1 MIKKYSIVVALLT
14 VCLFAHLDRAI
25 AQDQEVQTFV
35 SVVKDADGTP
45 VADAEVFSGD
55 AYTTTNANGEFS
67 IKVVS
72 GTAVTVEAEGF
83 ERARLAWDEL
93 ALAKEITLIVEE
105 FQYGDADEINLAFRK
120 SKKGDVAGAVSVVSP
135 VDISNYDFN
144 IWGRDLLNGRTLGM
158 LGSNS
163 VRGLG
168 IGIDVSSLT
177 GSGPLSGNALFIV
190 DGLPRDIRYMRASE
204 IESITVLKDV
214 NAAMLYGSAAVNGVV
229 LITTKR
235 GEVSKNTSELSFN
248 YGMSTPRA
256 LPKFLNSAD
265 YMTYFNQA
273 RENDGLAA
281 QFSDE
286 DIENYRTGNKYR
298 YPSIDFYS
306 DEYLKSFRPYFD
318 VNGQFSGGNENAKFY
333 ANLGWN
339 SVGSLLNFGE
349 GANARNNTFNARG
362 NVDLMVNDWINTS
375 VDAYGIFVLDRDARG
390 NYWSDAASDRPHL
403 YTPLLPINLIDP
415 ENDIL
420 RGRKNDVN
428 GQYLLGGD
436 ANNLNTPFG
445 NGYAG
450 GVLERV
456 ERNFA
461 FNNRINF
468 DLDRVTQGLS
478 FHTNISFDHYIRFDQ
493 TVANSYSVY
502 EAEWDPNEDRI
513 IGLTQHGLDA
523 RSGTQVVGNTFFIR
537 RFGFYGQLKYERE
550 FDGVHQIS
558 GSLLGFGSNYKEQG
572 DFQGVKQAHVGFQT
586 SYVYDRRYVVDFSS
600 AYVNSVKLA
609 EGNRGGFSPSVGLG
623 WVVSSEDFLSSASS
637 VDFLKLRL
645 SAGILNSDLPIGGF
659 FYYDDRYGTSGSY
672 NWFEGTRNRSG
683 VMSSWSSNPN
693 LGFAKRKEINL
704 GVEGFFFN
712 RLIGFEAN
720 AFYDIY
726 SDLVTRPST
735 LYPSFYTDFIPFEN
749 FEEDRYKGLEAALSI
764 NKGFG
769 DWHVSLGLNALYVTS
784 ERTKVDEVFDNDYQ
798 YRQGRPVD
806 ASFGLEAIGFFES
819 QADIDSSPL
828 QSFGDV
834 KPGDIK
840 YKDQN
845 GDGIVDGNDEVYL
858 RRWQAPFSGGVQL
871 GVSYRN
877 LTLFVLG
884 HGGTGADN
892 FREGNYFWVDG
903 NKKYSEVVRDSWTPE
918 TMATATYPR
927 LSSVTNSNNH
937 RRSSFWL
944 YSNDYFQIRKVQLT
958 YNMPEAVMR
967 SLRMRNL
974 SIFVNATDLFQFAKN
989 RHIRDLNVYG
999 EPLYRTFSA
1008 GLKSNF

>member
-1 MIKKYSIVVALLT
+1 MIKRYSIVFALVTAWLLAG
-14 VCLFAHLDRAI
+14 VDSAF
-25 AQDQEVQTFV
+25 AQDEEPQTFV
-35 SVVKDADGTP
+35 SVVKDADGNP

-55 AYTTTNANGEFS
+55 AYAKTDADGKFS
-67 IKVVS
+67 IKVVA
-72 GTAVTVEAEGF
+72 GENVTVEAQGF
-83 ERARLAWDEL
+83 ERTTVDWDEV
-93 ALAKEITLIVEE
+93 ALTNEISLNAEQ
-105 FQYGDADEINLAFRK
+105 FQYGKADQIDLAFRK
-120 SKKGDVAGAVSVVSP
+120 SKKGDIAGAVSVINP
-135 VDISNYDFN
+135 VEIGTYDFN
-144 IWGRDLLNGRTLGM
+144 VWAGDLLNGRTLGM

-177 GSGPLSGNALFIV
+177 GSGPLSGNALYIV
-190 DGLPRDIRYMRASE
+190 DGLPRDISNMRASE

-235 GEVSKNTSELSFN
+235 GEVSKNSSQISFN
-248 YGMSTPRA
+248 YGMSAPRA
-256 LPKFLNSAD
+256 LPKFMNSSE
-265 YMTYFNQA
+265 YMSYFNKA

-286 DIENYRTGNKYR
+286 EIENYRNGNKYR
-298 YPSIDFYS
+298 YPSVDYYG
-306 DEYLKSFRPYFD
+306 DEYLKSFKPYFD
-318 VNGQFSGGNENAKFY
+318 VNGQFSGGDENAKFY

-339 SVGSLLNFGE
+339 SVGGLINFGE
-349 GANARNNTFNARG
+349 GANARENTFNARG
-362 NVDLMVNDWINTS
+362 NVDLKVTDWINTS
-375 VDAYGIFVLDRDARG
+375 VDAYGVFILDRDAPG
-390 NYWSDAASDRPHL
+390 NYWSDAATDRPHL
-403 YTPLLPINLIDP
+403 YTPLLPIDLIDP
-415 ENDIL
+415 ENDLL

-468 DLDRVTQGLS
+468 DLGRLTDGLS

-502 EAEWDPNEDRI
+502 EAEWDPIEDRI
-513 IGLTQHGLDA
+513 IDLTQHGLDA

-537 RFGFYGQLKYERE
+537 RFGFYGQLKYEKE
-550 FDGVHQIS
+550 FNDVHQIN
-558 GSLLGFGSNYKEQG
+558 GSLLGFGSNYKQQG
-572 DFQGVKQAHVGFQT
+572 DFQGVKQAHLGFQT

-609 EGNRGGFSPSVGLG
+609 EGNRGGFSPSLGLG
-623 WVVSSEDFLSSASS
+623 WVISSEDFMSSSS
-637 VDFLKLRL
+637 KVDFLKLRL
-645 SAGILNSDLPIGGF
+645 SAGVLNSDLPIGGY

-672 NWFEGTRNRSG
+672 NWYEGTRSRSG
-683 VMSSWSSNPN
+683 VMSSWSSNQD

-704 GVEGFFFN
+704 GVEGYFFN

-726 SDLVTRPST
+726 SDLITRPTT
-735 LYPSFYTDFIPFEN
+735 LYPSFYSDFIPYEN
-749 FEEDRYKGLEAALSI
+749 FGEDRYKGLEAALTI
-764 NKGFG
+764 NKAFG
-769 DWHVSLGLNALYVTS
+769 DWGVSLGLNALYVTS
-784 ERTKVDEVFDNDYQ
+784 ERTKVDEVFDNEYQ

-806 ASFGLEAIGFFES
+806 ASFGLESIGFFEN
-819 QADIDSSPL
+819 QADIDNSPL

-834 KPGDIK
+834 RPGDIK

-871 GVSYRN
+871 GLSYRN
-877 LTLFVLG
+877 VTLFVLG
-884 HGGTGADN
+884 EGRMGSDN
-892 FREGNYFWVDG
+892 FMEGNYFWVDG
-903 NKKYSEVVRDSWTPE
+903 NRKYSEVVRDSWTPE

-944 YSNDYFQIRKVQLT
+944 YSNDYFQIRKVQVS
-958 YNMPEAVMR
+958 YNMPEAVVR

-974 SIFVNATDLFQFAKN
+974 SIFVNATDLFQFATN
-989 RHIRDLNVYG
+989 RDIRDLNVYG